1 MPPTHQD
8 PSCGLGRR
16 DPPRPTIVVETV
28 DEDGS
33 SGTGEEFSLAS
44 EDDFASKEEEDD
56 DEEDPTAAP
65 PPGTSASRR
74 MSGSCTGARRRAQQG
89 RRGWSQPAGHQGG
102 QGRSQP
108 ASHQGRRWWTTHG
121 TPQKRRG
128 RRGPGSPCSLWSRR
142 GHEGPGRRGIGERG
156 RQGPRQAR
164 PWSGHHHEDPPQGPC
179 RRGGAEPSSVAGVV
193 WRPSVAAPTGEKTQ
207 GRERGGSA
215 ADFSQAPKRR
225 RSCLARRET
234 EPPRRPTARPMPAGG
249 RGAPKGRVR
258 RRCPQGRRQGNGL
271 RRDARARDNV
281 GPTHG
286 RQRSGSGCVDGDA
299 KEEDGASPR

>member
-1 MPPTHQD
+1 MM
-8 PSCGLGRR
+8 RR
-16 DPPRPTIVVETV
+16 TQRR
-28 DEDGS
+28 
-33 SGTGEEFSLAS
+33 
-44 EDDFASKEEEDD
+44 
-56 DEEDPTAAP
+56 P

-74 MSGSCTGARRRAQQG
+74 TSGSCTGARRRAQQG
-89 RRGWSQPAGHQGG
+89 GRGWSQPAGHQGG

-121 TPQKRRG
+121 TPRKRRG

-249 RGAPKGRVR
+249 SGAPKGRVR

-286 RQRSGSGCVDGDA
+286 RQRSGSGCVDEDA